1 MTDLTVLAS
10 TRFLVNQMRRAVG
23 VPYAEPGLSPV
34 NDFWMQHAARHL
46 NTVLE
51 VRELPKGIYEIATP
65 GYLGNAVIAIR
76 KGLPTNEKR
85 FALRHGLAHLV
96 GGELDD
102 CEAGQVRFMSS
113 VMDLMSLEE
122 RRADLFALVDMIPD
136 YRIAEIPSEGV
147 ADLELGVAARIRK
160 LLPSWPEER
169 VMDRARLRVLYFAM
183 PSET

>member
-1 MTDLTVLAS
+1 MSSDDRTVIAS
-10 TRFLVNQMRRAVG
+10 ARFLVEQMKRVVG

-51 VRELPKGIYEIATP
+51 FRALPKGIYEIATP
-65 GYLGNAVIAIR
+65 GYLGVAVIAVR

-85 FALRHGLAHLV
+85 LALRHGLAHLL

-113 VMDLMSLEE
+113 VLDLMSL
-122 RRADLFALVDMIPD
+122 
-136 YRIAEIPSEGV
+136 
-147 ADLELGVAARIRK
+147 
-160 LLPSWPEER
+160 
-169 VMDRARLRVLYFAM
+169 
-183 PSET
+183 